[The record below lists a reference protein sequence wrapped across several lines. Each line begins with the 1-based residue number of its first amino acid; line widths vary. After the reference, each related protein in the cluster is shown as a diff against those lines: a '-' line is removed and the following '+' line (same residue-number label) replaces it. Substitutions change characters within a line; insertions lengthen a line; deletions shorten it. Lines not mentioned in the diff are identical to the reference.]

1 MPITLKLMTIT
12 AYESSTNKIDHFSMS
27 ISNKTYFGALEP
39 PFPLLMVNTSN
50 LINLAIGANTS
61 AISTI
66 KDYLP
71 HIIVN
76 KCNNGELGFSS
87 ILVLECNV

>member
-12 AYESSTNKIDHFSMS
+12 AHESSTNKTDHFNMS
-27 ISNKTYFGALEP
+27 ISKKTYFGALEP

-50 LINLAIGANTS
+50 LINLAIGANMS

-66 KDYLP
+66 K
-71 HIIVN
+71 
-76 KCNNGELGFSS
+76 ESS
-87 ILVLECNV
+87 TSYYREQMQ